1 MTLEQIVKDL
11 ERRVDLYREE
21 SRKKRCPELFYRS
34 RGLYEALAM
43 LTASLDGR
51 AEILTLRELAHELRK
66 LFKFDILTY
75 SAWEDGD
82 CYVTEQ
88 LDEIVLWCRRVPGA
102 LPEYD
107 ETAGNFYGDAEVI
120 ALLKISSMSAMI
132 SACLDFAEY
141 REIDGNIDYRKCI
154 VEVDE

>member
-1 MTLEQIVKDL
+1 MTLEQIVKYL

-21 SRKKRCPELFYRS
+21 SRKRNCPELFYRS

-51 AEILTLRELAHELRK
+51 PEILTLKELAHELRK

-88 LDEIVLWCRRVPGA
+88 LDEIILWYRRVPGA

-107 ETAGNFYGDAEVI
+107 ETAGNFYGDVEVI
-120 ALLKISSMSAMI
+120 ALLKISSMNAMV
-132 SACLDFAEY
+132 SEPLDLSEY
-141 REIDGNIDYRKCI
+141 KDADGNIDYSKCI
-154 VEVDE
+154 VEVE